1 MKDKGIIE
9 KLKLNPFS
17 TSFADVRDKEEIVN
31 KLMAIKNSQG
41 VSKEEIDFQNNT
53 FGYVSDDDVNYID
66 FLPLF
71 ENKRARISKYREMS
85 LYPEIMDALENIIN
99 DAIVDNGDGKIVD
112 LILSHDK
119 MPVNIK
125 KRIFAAFDYYMDSV
139 LNFTERGDEYFKKW
153 LIEGELYV
161 EQILNDAGDNI
172 IGVKILPAFTMA
184 PMYKNGQLA
193 GYVQKPDIQIRNTN
207 VDNENKDFEP
217 NQIAYSNYGYYGEN
231 ELDIRG
237 FLESSVKT
245 YNQLKSL
252 EDSIIIYRLTR
263 STERRVWNIYT
274 GRMPKGKAEEF
285 VKGTIKR
292 YRTKNLYDPN
302 SGTVDATQNIQTMS
316 HDIWFSKDDSGNGT
330 TVDTI
335 GGGMN
340 LGEITDL
347 DWFREKLYKSLKLPT
362 SRWITDQKQGPY
374 SSGKMGE
381 VTREEIKF
389 ARFIEKLQRKFK
401 LFILNPFLTLLR
413 LRKIDEQYIRKEFF
427 DLKFKESNLFKEYKE
442 IELREARLGTLSSVA
457 GFIVSRDNINQPEG
471 LFSKEFVLKKYFKMT
486 DEEYEENQKLIENEL
501 EKAQEIAT
509 KFPPINQ
516 FETEDNVDQE
526 EVDQSQQDDVQDG
539 EQEDFVDDETQQDD
553 EQDEFL
559 DDK

>member
-1 MKDKGIIE
+1 
-9 KLKLNPFS
+9 
-17 TSFADVRDKEEIVN
+17 
-31 KLMAIKNSQG
+31 
-41 VSKEEIDFQNNT
+41 
-53 FGYVSDDDVNYID
+53 
-66 FLPLF
+66 
-71 ENKRARISKYREMS
+71 
-85 LYPEIMDALENIIN
+85 
-99 DAIVDNGDGKIVD
+99 
-112 LILSHDK
+112 
-119 MPVNIK
+119 
-125 KRIFAAFDYYMDSV
+125 
-139 LNFTERGDEYFKKW
+139 
-153 LIEGELYV
+153 
-161 EQILNDAGDNI
+161 
-172 IGVKILPAFTMA
+172 
-184 PMYKNGQLA
+184 
-193 GYVQKPDIQIRNTN
+193 
-207 VDNENKDFEP
+207 
-217 NQIAYSNYGYYGEN
+217 
-231 ELDIRG
+231 
-237 FLESSVKT
+237 
-245 YNQLKSL
+245 
-252 EDSIIIYRLTR
+252 
-263 STERRVWNIYT
+263 
-274 GRMPKGKAEEF
+274 
-285 VKGTIKR
+285 
-292 YRTKNLYDPN
+292 
-302 SGTVDATQNIQTMS
+302 MS